1 MDKLKY
7 IYLLIGLF
15 YIIFQHYLIIFSNL
29 ILINNILNQQSFKIY
44 YIIQIKIE
52 VTKLMSNFPI
62 LMIQKIINF
71 NFIKSIKFAFQLN
84 FYFIKYQE
92 VKIRYFIY

>member
-44 YIIQIKIE
+44 YII
-52 VTKLMSNFPI
+52 
-62 LMIQKIINF
+62 
-71 NFIKSIKFAFQLN
+71 
-84 FYFIKYQE
+84 
-92 VKIRYFIY
+92 